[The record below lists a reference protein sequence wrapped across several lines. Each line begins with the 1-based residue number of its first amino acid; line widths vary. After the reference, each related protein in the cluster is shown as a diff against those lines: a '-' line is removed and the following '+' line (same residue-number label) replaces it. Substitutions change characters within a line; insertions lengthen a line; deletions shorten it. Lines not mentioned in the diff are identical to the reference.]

1 MTGWAGI
8 ALVVAACCGG
18 IGLLLVKLRLLR
30 RIAASET
37 DLH

>member
-8 ALVVAACCGG
+8 ALVSAACCGG
-18 IGLLLVKLRLLR
+18 IGLLLFKLRLLR

-37 DLH
+37 ESH